1 MEPMDRFAALIY
13 TQTGAT
19 LCAQSLG
26 GIDRVVSVARDADAG
41 SGDAEP
47 PAAEPGI

>member
-1 MEPMDRFAALIY
+1 MFDV
-13 TQTGAT
+13 T
-19 LCAQSLG
+19 LTLSAQSLG
-26 GIDRVVSVARDADAG
+26 GIDCVVSVARDADAG